1 MSYPKNLSDADSYA
15 TFSESLLKKDL
26 STDTE
31 FLASL
36 LTWNNGNLS
45 VMLNSVVKNICV
57 KEFLEPAGQN
67 SKNLKENHLK
77 KERKQTSSPTSAINI
92 EKTCFDSQS
101 SGDHS
106 QEENKNGVLSASE
119 RTLVE
124 PAEKLANL
132 GINSKATEMRVRKR
146 SRRQRMDVVFKTVLR
161 AIRRHYTKIFKV
173 TYPQTRRLSQR
184 PTILTQLNIMKSFV
198 KEIFDLSKVNE
209 ELTFFVMGLINNKLF
224 DSCIRAGYVSSRLGK
239 EVTEMFE

>member
-1 MSYPKNLSDADSYA
+1 MSHPKKLSDADLYA
-15 TFSESLLKKDL
+15 AFSESLSKKDL

-36 LTWNNGNLS
+36 LTWNNGHLS

-57 KEFLEPAGQN
+57 KEFLEPAGHSSQ
-67 SKNLKENHLK
+67 NLKESQLK
-77 KERKQTSSPTSAINI
+77 KEKKQTSSPTSAINT

-101 SGDHS
+101 SGNHS
-106 QEENKNGVLSASE
+106 QEESKNGVLPASE
-119 RTLVE
+119 RTLVD

-132 GINSKATEMRVRKR
+132 GTNPKATEMRVRKR

-161 AIRRHYTKIFKV
+161 AIRRYYTKIFKT

-184 PTILTQLNIMKSFV
+184 PTILIQLNVMKSFV
-198 KEIFDLSKVNE
+198 QEIFNLSKANE

-224 DSCIRAGYVSSRLGK
+224 DSCIRAGYVPSKLGK